1 MGRRS
6 CMGYKMVQNVAYS
19 LVASLLQHFTFSSE
33 GIDNGDLPLG
43 MLALPPSSFNLK
55 LKRRNFLVEGEQ
67 QLSS

>member
-1 MGRRS
+1 
-6 CMGYKMVQNVAYS
+6 
-19 LVASLLQHFTFSSE
+19 LQHFTFSSE

-55 LKRRNFLVEGEQ
+55 LKRRNFLVEGQQ